1 MIFIRHFL
9 YSHEI
14 CWNIWLIWIEC
25 RFIVSIDNLHW
36 FELQMKTQRKT
47 WFVDIHAHTYTIV
60 SILIC
65 ILSFFKEIV
74 NGIENC
80 IFFPDWIVKRCLPI
94 SEMPIKN
101 KQKRIIMPDNQKKKL
116 HNFFHLRFIRSN
128 ILKKWKMFWSFRMT
142 TLNSFL
148 PIQCFQSF
156 KYFQLSNFHF
166 LHIRFSSSLVKNL
179 HSTQSIF
186 NNFNLNILNS
196 KKKSWQF

>member
-1 MIFIRHFL
+1 MLVFYRKNVGHDFHSTFL
-9 YSHEI
+9 FSHGI

-36 FELQMKTQRKT
+36 FELQMKTQRKA

-80 IFFPDWIVKRCLPI
+80 IFSDWIIKRCLPI

-101 KQKRIIMPDNQKKKL
+101 KQKRIIMHDNQKKKL
-116 HNFFHLRFIRSN
+116 HNFYHFCFIRSN
-128 ILKKWKMFWSFRMT
+128 ILKKWKNVLVPSVW
-142 TLNSFL
+142 
-148 PIQCFQSF
+148 
-156 KYFQLSNFHF
+156 QLKI
-166 LHIRFSSSLVKNL
+166 LSSLFSVFN
-179 HSTQSIF
+179 HSNIF
-186 NNFNLNILNS
+186 NYQIFTFFIFVFPLL
-196 KKKSWQF
+196 